1 MLSGF
6 AKNSLEKST
15 AESIARNTNGVKLVK
30 NEIAVRP

>member
-1 MLSGF
+1 

-15 AESIARNTNGVKLVK
+15 AEDIAMRTKGVKNVK